1 MERAIIFLL
10 SLTVSLASIFLIG
23 CGECSEAADDFYA
36 DLTVGEPEVH
46 GNLAVYPIYLPGGG
60 EKMDDLI
67 TMSEAMDTGKFKI
80 TELEEGATVNSL
92 EVKNNTGK
100 NVVLLAGEIIR
111 GAKQDRIVSYD
122 TVIPP
127 EGTFYVD
134 AFCVE
139 AGRWAEVSDSFAYND
154 EIAPSMI
161 RGSAQGYGDQGK
173 VWEEVAKCNAER
185 GVYTESDALTASY
198 SDEDYQ
204 EKVKEYKDAFEDIG
218 DDKKVVGVIVVSEG
232 EIQAGD
238 IFAGNDLF
246 AKVWPRLLSSYAM
259 DAALSE
265 ELGDVPEVSEIEE
278 YLAQLNDADRETTF
292 EEGEVNRA
300 EMAKGDMEAYE
311 LEYKN
316 KKMHLN
322 VYKTK

>member
-1 MERAIIFLL
+1 MERVALILL
-10 SLTVSLASIFLIG
+10 STVVSLALLFAFG
-23 CGECSEAADDFYA
+23 CGERSEAADDFYA

-60 EKMDDLI
+60 EKLDDLL
-67 TMSEAMDTGKFKI
+67 TMSEAMDSDRFKI

-92 EVKNNTGK
+92 EVRNNTGK
-100 NVVLLAGEIIR
+100 SVVLLAGEIIR

-122 TVIPP
+122 TVVPP

-139 AGRWAEVSDSFAYND
+139 AGRWTEVSDSFAYND
-154 EIAPSMI
+154 EIAPSTI

-173 VWEEVAKCNAER
+173 VWDEVAKCNAER
-185 GVYTESDALTASY
+185 GVFTESDALTASY
-198 SDEDYQ
+198 SDEDFQ
-204 EKVKEYKDAFEDIG
+204 EKVSEYKDAFEDIA
-218 DDKKVVGVIVVSEG
+218 DDKDVVGIIVVSEG

-238 IFAGNDLF
+238 IFAGHDLF
-246 AKVWPRLLSSYAM
+246 AKVWPRLLTSYAM

-265 ELGDVPEVSEIEE
+265 ELGDVPEVSEIED

-292 EEGEVNRA
+292 EDDNMNRA